1 MKRFILTLTLIT
13 ISLISCKTVDLEQ
26 QTEVVEEKE
35 VGQIEQSDIKSRNME
50 IQFKVDELMKVND
63 LEPTFI
69 VVEEPRIHEVS
80 SSENKDTKIS
90 GTAAVKQNLE
100 DVTILPEYKDGRLQ
114 GWIYR
119 ENAVYK
125 VICQTYHSTMI
136 LFEPGEEI
144 VENPYISESEVWQ
157 ISRGIGQKD
166 GLLQHHLVIKP
177 DYANLS
183 STLIVV
189 TNKRIYQMELESTK
203 TTYMPRVSWV
213 YPRTIQDSESW
224 IRWQQESQ
232 QLTTEFTGVDPEVL
246 SFDYK
251 MKHPVFNKPTWL
263 PTQVYDD
270 GIKTY
275 IILDNMSL
283 LTEFPV
289 AFNEKDEIMNYRTKE
304 NTIII
309 DQLIEKVTLQVG
321 KQKVII
327 TKKKGK

>member
-100 DVTILPEYKDGRLQ
+100 DVTILPKYKDGRLQ

-166 GLLQHHLVIKP
+166 GLIQHHLVIKP
-177 DYANLS
+177 DYDNLS

-251 MKHPVFNKPTWL
+251 MKHPIFNKPTWL

-289 AFNEKDEIMNYRTKE
+289 AFNEKNEIMNYRTKE

>member
-1 MKRFILTLTLIT
+1 MKRLLLILLLIS
-13 ISLISCKTVDLEQ
+13 ISLISCKTVDLEPKN
-26 QTEVVEEKE
+26 EVVEEKE
-35 VGQIEQSDIKSRNME
+35 IELGEVELKNMK
-50 IQFKVDELMKVND
+50 IQLQVDELMKEND

-69 VVEEPRIHEVS
+69 VVEEPKVYELS
-80 SSENKDTKIS
+80 SLPQEKNLS
-90 GTAAVKQNLE
+90 GTAALKQNLE
-100 DVTILPEYKDGRLQ
+100 DITIIPEYKDGRLQ
-114 GWIYR
+114 GWVYR

-144 VENPYISESEVWQ
+144 VENPYISEPDVWK

-177 DYANLS
+177 DYSGLN

-203 TTYMPRVSWV
+203 TTYMPKVSWV
-213 YPRTIQDSESW
+213 YPRAIQDSESW
-224 IRWQQESQ
+224 IRWQQQ
-232 QLTTEFTGVDPEVL
+232 KQLTTEFTGVDPELL

-251 MKHPVFNKPTWL
+251 MRHPVLSKPAWL

-270 GIKTY
+270 GVKTY

-283 LTEFPV
+283 LTEYPV
-289 AFNEKDEIMNYRTKE
+289 AFNERNEIINYRTKE

-309 DQLIEKVTLQVG
+309 DQLIEKVTLRLG

-327 TKKKGK
+327 TKKKGD

>member
-1 MKRFILTLTLIT
+1 MKRLLLILLLIS
-13 ISLISCKTVDLEQ
+13 ISLISCKTVDLEPKN
-26 QTEVVEEKE
+26 EVVEEKE
-35 VGQIEQSDIKSRNME
+35 IELGEVELKNMK
-50 IQFKVDELMKVND
+50 IQLQVDELMKEND

-69 VVEEPRIHEVS
+69 VVVEPKVYELS
-80 SSENKDTKIS
+80 SLPQEKNLS
-90 GTAAVKQNLE
+90 GTAALKQNLE
-100 DVTILPEYKDGRLQ
+100 DITIIPEYKDGRLQ
-114 GWIYR
+114 GWVYR

-136 LFEPGEEI
+136 LFEPGEEL
-144 VENPYISESEVWQ
+144 VENPYISESEVWK

-166 GLLQHHLVIKP
+166 GLPQHHLVIKP
-177 DYANLS
+177 DYSGLN

-203 TTYMPRVSWV
+203 TTYMPKVSWV
-213 YPRTIQDSESW
+213 YPRAIQDSESW
-224 IRWQQESQ
+224 IRWQQSK

-251 MKHPVFNKPTWL
+251 MRHPVLNKPNWL

-283 LTEFPV
+283 LTEYPV
-289 AFNEKDEIMNYRTKE
+289 AFNERNEIINYRTKE

-309 DQLIEKVTLQVG
+309 DQLIEKVTLRLG

-327 TKKKGK
+327 TKKKGD

>member
-1 MKRFILTLTLIT
+1 MKRLILILSLIS
-13 ISLISCKTVDLEQ
+13 ISLISCKTVDLEPKN
-26 QTEVVEEKE
+26 EVVEEKE
-35 VGQIEQSDIKSRNME
+35 VELSEIELQNEE
-50 IQFKVDELMKVND
+50 IQFQVDELMKEND

-144 VENPYISESEVWQ
+144 VETPYISESEVWQ

-177 DYANLS
+177 DYDNVS

-224 IRWQQESQ
+224 IRWQQESR

-309 DQLIEKVTLQVG
+309 DQLIEKVTLRVG

>member
-35 VGQIEQSDIKSRNME
+35 ASPSNIEALNIEN
-50 IQFKVDELMKVND
+50 QFKIDELMKVND
-63 LEPTFI
+63 LEPTYI
-69 VVEEPRIHEVS
+69 IVEEPKVHEIS
-80 SSENKDTKIS
+80 LLPERDKELS
-90 GTAAVKQNLE
+90 GTAAVKKNLE
-100 DVTILPEYKDGRLQ
+100 NVTIIPEYKDGRLQ
-114 GWIYR
+114 GWVYK

-144 VENPYISESEVWQ
+144 VETPYISETEVWQ

-177 DYANLS
+177 DYSGLS

-203 TTYMPRVSWV
+203 TTYMPKVSWV
-213 YPRTIQDSESW
+213 YPRAIQDSESW
-224 IRWQQESQ
+224 IRWQQSK
-232 QLTTEFTGVDPEVL
+232 QLTTEFTGVDPELL
-246 SFDYK
+246 SFNYK
-251 MKHPVFNKPTWL
+251 MSHPVLNKPNWL

-275 IILDNMSL
+275 VILDNMSL
-283 LTEFPV
+283 LTEYPV
-289 AFNEKDEIMNYRTKE
+289 AFNERNEIINYRTKE

-309 DQLIEKVTLQVG
+309 DQLIEKITLRLG
-321 KQKVII
+321 KQKVVI
-327 TKKKGK
+327 TKKKG

>member
-1 MKRFILTLTLIT
+1 MKRLLLILLLIS
-13 ISLISCKTVDLEQ
+13 ISLISCKTVDLEPKN
-26 QTEVVEEKE
+26 EVVEEKE
-35 VGQIEQSDIKSRNME
+35 IELGEVELKNMK
-50 IQFKVDELMKVND
+50 IQLQVDELMKEND

-69 VVEEPRIHEVS
+69 VVEEPKVYELS
-80 SSENKDTKIS
+80 SLPQEKNLS
-90 GTAAVKQNLE
+90 GTAALKQNLE
-100 DVTILPEYKDGRLQ
+100 DITIIPEYKDGRLQ
-114 GWIYR
+114 GWVYR

-136 LFEPGEEI
+136 LFEPGEEL
-144 VENPYISESEVWQ
+144 VENPYISESEVWK

-166 GLLQHHLVIKP
+166 GLPQHHLVIKP
-177 DYANLS
+177 DYSGLN

-203 TTYMPRVSWV
+203 TTYMPKVSWV
-213 YPRTIQDSESW
+213 YPRAIQDSESW
-224 IRWQQESQ
+224 IRWQQSK

-251 MKHPVFNKPTWL
+251 MRHPVLNKPNWL

-283 LTEFPV
+283 LTEYPV
-289 AFNEKDEIMNYRTKE
+289 AFNERNEIINYRTKE

-309 DQLIEKVTLQVG
+309 DQLIEKVTLRLG

-327 TKKKGK
+327 TKKKGD

>member
-80 SSENKDTKIS
+80 SPESKDTKIS

-224 IRWQQESQ
+224 IRWQQESR
-232 QLTTEFTGVDPEVL
+232 QLTAEFTGVDPEVL
-246 SFDYK
+246 GFNYK

-263 PTQVYDD
+263 PT
-270 GIKTY
+270 
-275 IILDNMSL
+275 
-283 LTEFPV
+283 
-289 AFNEKDEIMNYRTKE
+289 
-304 NTIII
+304 
-309 DQLIEKVTLQVG
+309 
-321 KQKVII
+321 
-327 TKKKGK
+327 